1 VELVR
6 RGGETVQQDYS
17 WLRLIPGLA
26 VEECES
32 RNVGGLEVHKAPQN
46 AANSPSW
53 QAVVDAGFIQKT
65 DYLRNPV

>member
-1 VELVR
+1 M
-6 RGGETVQQDYS
+6 QQDDGR
-17 WLRLIPGLA
+17 LRHVPGLA
-26 VEECES
+26 VEEPNA